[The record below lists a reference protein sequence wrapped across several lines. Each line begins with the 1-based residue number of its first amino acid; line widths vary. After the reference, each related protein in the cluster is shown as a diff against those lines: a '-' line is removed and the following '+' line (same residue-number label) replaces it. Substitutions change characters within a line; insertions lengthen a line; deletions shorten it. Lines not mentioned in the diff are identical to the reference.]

1 MVSAAAVVGGVL
13 SAAVAATPAARGA
26 QRRDLRTAAC
36 TMVEQPMRVALVL
49 FGVIPRSIRWTWPVF
64 ERQLLEP
71 LRARGHVVD
80 IYGFNVEV
88 HSPVVDDM
96 PLNQSDVALVPF
108 AALDSWRQEDIDSVI
123 ARLCPDGVL
132 KCKSFD
138 DQALPYS
145 RDARVDVK
153 VGRSM
158 STKGYMNAF
167 RQLHTEMR
175 VARFMASSSHD
186 VAIAAV
192 PDLHLAK
199 KIDAAEL
206 HRAASDPAV
215 AFTTTVNDAGG
226 YTNGFYIGQ
235 PKTLA
240 KVLDRFENHREVAT
254 SMPAEQTSRP
264 TCARLCDARRAADH
278 QRHDL
283 LQDPSDG
290 HAGLAGQDGLPAQ
303 PLRPASQRE
312 ILSEWRA
319 VNERNCAYM
328 RAGCACGNGQVRIG
342 AVRQPSLAIAVEGS
356 PSEFDRGEG
365 DGQLG
370 EERLV
375 LLGALLGGLLWRAGV
390 HQGSGPVGAPGVQDP
405 QELHHLPVPTRLR
418 AVCGH
423 ILPRVGAVVRA
434 SRTRFAVRAFD
445 RAGGGGV

>member
-1 MVSAAAVVGGVL
+1 
-13 SAAVAATPAARGA
+13 
-26 QRRDLRTAAC
+26 
-36 TMVEQPMRVALVL
+36 MVEQPMRVALVL

-138 DQALPYS
+138 DQALAYI
-145 RDARVDVK
+145 RDPRVDVK
-153 VGRSM
+153 VGLSM

-199 KIDAAEL
+199 KIDTAEL

-240 KVLDRFENHREVAT
+240 KVLDRFGNHREVAT
-254 SMPAEQTSRP
+254 SMPGGTNFETHVRKGFAMRGVRRIISGMTFFKIRATGMPDWQGKMDYQLSRY
-264 TCARLCDARRAADH
+264 
-278 QRHDL
+278 
-283 LQDPSDG
+283 G
-290 HAGLAGQDGLPAQ
+290 
-303 PLRPASQRE
+303 PASQRE

-319 VNERNCAYM
+319 VNERNCAFM

-342 AVRQPSLAIAVEGS
+342 LYGSHHWRSPWKEVRPNSTGVKATDNSGRSGLFSLVRCWED
-356 PSEFDRGEG
+356 FFGEQSFIR
-365 DGQLG
+365 DPD
-370 EERLV
+370 
-375 LLGALLGGLLWRAGV
+375 LLE
-390 HQGSGPVGAPGVQDP
+390 HQGCKTHKNCIICQCRLDFAPFVGKFCPELEPDCAP
-405 QELHHLPVPTRLR
+405 R
-418 AVCGH
+418 ARDLQCAH
-423 ILPRVGAVVRA
+423 STEREAA
-434 SRTRFAVRAFD
+434 ECS
-445 RAGGGGV
+445 